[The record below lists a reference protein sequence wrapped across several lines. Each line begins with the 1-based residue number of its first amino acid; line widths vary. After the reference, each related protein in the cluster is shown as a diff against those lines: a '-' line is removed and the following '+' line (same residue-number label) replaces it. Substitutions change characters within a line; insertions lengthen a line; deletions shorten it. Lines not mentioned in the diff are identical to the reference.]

1 MRLLIKPGTEA
12 EPTVSFRPREFRGSR
27 FRCLLAT
34 SQTKPKISKW
44 LNALVHPHAS
54 VSEHDMQMP
63 AGFACPDEAKLGETR
78 GFLDDTQRE
87 RVASWW
93 LAVRENANTP
103 NWDLVS
109 TCTIGGREG
118 IILAEAK
125 AHVSELKE
133 DDCCAARNKDNYDKI
148 CSAIEDAAKELG
160 NGWSLN
166 PNGRY
171 QLSNRF
177 AWAWKI
183 ATLGKPVVLVYLGFL
198 NAEEMQPQQPFNDAA
213 DWETHLRK
221 YAKGYIPDD
230 AWESPK
236 IIGGVPLIPLI
247 RSAEVNIRAL

>member
-1 MRLLIKPGTEA
+1 MRSLIKPGTEA

-34 SQTKPKISKW
+34 SQIKPRISEW

-54 VSEHDMQMP
+54 VSEHDIHMP
-63 AGFACPDEAKLGETR
+63 AGFARPEEAKLGETR
-78 GFLDDTQRE
+78 DFLDDTQRE
-87 RVASWW
+87 RVVSWW
-93 LAVRENANTP
+93 LAAHENANTP

-109 TCTIGGREG
+109 TCTIGDREG
-118 IILAEAK
+118 LILAEAK

-133 DDCCAARNKDNYDKI
+133 DDCCTARNKDNYNKI
-148 CSAIEDAAKELG
+148 CSAMDDASKELG
-160 NGWSLN
+160 NGWNLN

-198 NAEEMQPQQPFNDAA
+198 NAEEMQQPFNDAT
-213 DWETHLRK
+213 DWETRLRN
-221 YAKGYIPDD
+221 YARGCVPDN

-236 IIGGVPLIPLI
+236 IIAGVPLIPLI